1 MHSPSVTFDV
11 PISAPPATPQQ
22 QQQQQTRR
30 RAASTATTTLAD
42 TLTGAQA
49 EHVRRRRSASSLSM
63 QTRQGFLAFSILEE
77 GEEDVGGVAAASMT
91 GDSVVP
97 AAYETIH
104 VRVPISRSDASANA
118 AVARERSR
126 SHSSGGDALGLGPY
140 CEEEEGDDADFK
152 PTNMSRNRAISVVGH
167 ETTLGRF
174 PGVATSSNKTDA
186 VMHARPPLVRGLSR
200 PSSLASLSTA
210 SISSSSR
217 IGTHTSGI
225 ISSPIDDDDSPH
237 ERQMRA
243 WLQGQLAEPPP
254 LPGTNA
260 ASAGTQTSAAASGAR
275 SHSPSHSRSS
285 SYGGARA
292 RSASLSAAVV
302 RGAEQ
307 LVGDSIGE
315 LGTIDGDTTLTSASR
330 LELIALKDAVNEE
343 LLGLESLARADE
355 DIWIVYGALSEEYLR
370 LKSWTGGLQ
379 GSIGELAASW

>member
-1 MHSPSVTFDV
+1 
-11 PISAPPATPQQ
+11 
-22 QQQQQTRR
+22 
-30 RAASTATTTLAD
+30 
-42 TLTGAQA
+42 
-49 EHVRRRRSASSLSM
+49 
-63 QTRQGFLAFSILEE
+63 
-77 GEEDVGGVAAASMT
+77 
-91 GDSVVP
+91 
-97 AAYETIH
+97 
-104 VRVPISRSDASANA
+104 
-118 AVARERSR
+118 
-126 SHSSGGDALGLGPY
+126 
-140 CEEEEGDDADFK
+140 
-152 PTNMSRNRAISVVGH
+152 
-167 ETTLGRF
+167 
-174 PGVATSSNKTDA
+174 
-186 VMHARPPLVRGLSR
+186 
-200 PSSLASLSTA
+200 
-210 SISSSSR
+210 
-217 IGTHTSGI
+217 
-225 ISSPIDDDDSPH
+225 
-237 ERQMRA
+237 MRA